1 MNKTKR
7 FAASAALATVL
18 CSTSPAV
25 ANADAV
31 DRALNALPAG
41 QISCQ
46 QARSYWT
53 NTADYNN
60 KVAQARAL
68 ALVDPRGPR
77 ILSALAR
84 IDEAANRCGL
94 KGGGTPATNPAPT
107 HNPAPRAVQVI
118 PGAPVAQV
126 VNVPAVGAVAVP
138 DLFKMLQT
146 WLAGFGIRI

>member
-18 CSTSPAV
+18 CSTSPTV

-77 ILSALAR
+77 ILAALAR

-94 KGGGTPATNPAPT
+94 KGGGAPAPT
-107 HNPAPRAVQVI
+107 HNSAPRAVQVI

>member
-77 ILSALAR
+77 ILAALAR
-84 IDEAANRCGL
+84 IAEAANRCGL
-94 KGGGTPATNPAPT
+94 KGGGAPAPP
-107 HNPAPRAVQVI
+107 HNSAPRAVQVI

>member
-41 QISCQ
+41 QISCP

-77 ILSALAR
+77 ILAALAR

-94 KGGGTPATNPAPT
+94 KGGGAPATNPAS
-107 HNPAPRAVQVI
+107 APRAVQVI

-126 VNVPAVGAVAVP
+126 VNVPVVGTVAVP